1 MKCEK
6 IQDKFVDYLDK
17 NLSEQEMSSVEN
29 HLKECDD
36 CSQEINHLETL
47 FNEFSKEEIEQP
59 SLNLRM
65 NFEQLL
71 EDEKAKLETPVIQL
85 QPQKEKT
92 DWKASLRIAASIL
105 IVISAFLIGKLTNG
119 EEGTIP
125 SKGVSETITLMNNES
140 ASKRILAMNNS
151 QEFTEENTE
160 IIQAIVNRLLYDKNT
175 SVRLTAVESLAKFS
189 SLEMVK
195 DALIKSLETEK
206 DPAIQIELI
215 HILVKIQE
223 KRALVPMQNLL
234 ENKDV
239 PNYVKKELQI
249 NISSLS

>member
-1 MKCEK
+1 MNCEN
-6 IQDKFVDYLDK
+6 IQDKMPDFLDQK
-17 NLSEQEMSSVEN
+17 LVKEEMNSIEN
-29 HLKECDD
+29 HIKECDD
-36 CSQEINHLETL
+36 CSQEINHLKTL
-47 FNEFSKEEIEQP
+47 FNEFSKEEAEQP

-92 DWKASLRIAASIL
+92 DWKASLRIAASII

-119 EEGTIP
+119 EEGSI
-125 SKGVSETITLMNNES
+125 SSEGVSETITLMNNES

-151 QEFTEENTE
+151 QEFTNENTK

-206 DPAIQIELI
+206 NPAIQIELI
-215 HILVKIQE
+215 HFLVKIQE
-223 KRALVPMQNLL
+223 KRALVPMKNLL

-239 PNYVKKELQI
+239 PTYVKKELQI
-249 NISSLS
+249 NIPSLS